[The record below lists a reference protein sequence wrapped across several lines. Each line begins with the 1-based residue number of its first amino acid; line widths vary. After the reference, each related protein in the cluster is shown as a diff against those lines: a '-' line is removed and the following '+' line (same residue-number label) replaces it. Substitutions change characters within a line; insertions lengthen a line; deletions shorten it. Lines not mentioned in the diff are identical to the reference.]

1 MSEDADPQKLVELL
15 EACDQYPYHELVAY
29 AVGMTIGELRDL
41 LERGA
46 CAGDDQPTLKGFAR
60 DYCQKDAEYA
70 REIFDLIKANSQAG
84 QRGNMQQLWAWFDKR
99 WPCQN
104 PLAITT
110 LLASERVA
118 ELSLDEGFQPGV
130 ISRSVNESLH
140 RTGWF
145 HVSELDEPQ
154 EELARFLEQAGYRRE
169 SSARPRPNPAPE
181 SS

>member
-1 MSEDADPQKLVELL
+1 MADAPDGEKLAELV
-15 EACDQYPYHELVAY
+15 EACDKYPYHELVAY
-29 AVGMTIGELRDL
+29 AVGITIGELRDY

-46 CAGDDQPTLKGFAR
+46 AATEGDLREFTR
-60 DYCQKDAEYA
+60 DYCQRDAEFA
-70 REIFDLIKANSQAG
+70 AATFGIIKANSEAG
-84 QRGNMQQLWAWFDKR
+84 MRGNMQQLWAWFDKR

-118 ELSLDEGFQPGV
+118 ELSLDEGFRPGV

-145 HVSELDEPQ
+145 HASELSEPHDD
-154 EELARFLEQAGYRRE
+154 LARLLEQAGYRRE
-169 SSARPRPNPAPE
+169 SSARPGPHPAPE